1 MKQLNMGGNMT
12 SKVETRTS
20 LKRMFTA
27 RSIAVVGASNDRKK
41 FGYMTLDCLIRG
53 GFDGELYPVNPKAD
67 EILGL
72 KTYPSVSDLPGNV
85 DLVSVIVP
93 AKFVPGVIREAG
105 TKGAVGAVVHS
116 GGFSEAGNYDLE
128 AELLAIAREHSM
140 RIMGPNIQGINYIPN
155 KMCCMFLPVIKT
167 KGPLAVIT
175 QSGTV
180 TTALTEWSA
189 DEGLGISAAVNLG
202 NQADLCESDY
212 LDFFA
217 HDDETKVILMYIEG
231 VKDGRRF
238 LDALKEATSIKPVVM
253 LKAGR
258 TAVGQRSAASHT
270 GSMASNYE
278 VFAAACRQYGATV
291 ANDLEEAYDAAK
303 ALACMRPPR
312 GNRLLSVSTS
322 GGAGTL
328 AGDHAEHYGIAMP
341 QLSDAMV
348 EGIKKA
354 GAPPLA
360 ILSNPL
366 DLVSLRVEDFEKV
379 IQTADK
385 YDPADVI
392 LLNLGDPLEGAVE
405 LADKL
410 SKKLNASFVVT
421 YFAGGEE
428 EKRGRI
434 DMHRQGQAVFAT
446 PERAVRGISAVIWYA
461 EYRRKRGL
469 YKGEAQ

>member
-1 MKQLNMGGNMT
+1 MMRIM
-12 SKVETRTS
+12 ETRDA
-20 LKRMFTA
+20 LRRMFNA
-27 RSIAVVGASNDRKK
+27 RSIAVVGASNDRRK
-41 FGYMTLDCLIRG
+41 FGYMTLSCLIRG
-53 GFDGELYPVNPKAD
+53 GFDGQLYPVNPKAD
-67 EILGL
+67 EVLGL
-72 KTYPSVSDLPGNV
+72 KAYPSVSDLPGNV

-105 TKGAVGAVVHS
+105 AKGAAGAVVHS
-116 GGFSEAGNYDLE
+116 GGFSEAGNHNLE
-128 AELLAIAREHSM
+128 MELLAAAREHGM

-155 KMCCMFLPVIKT
+155 KMCCMFLPVIKA
-167 KGPLAVIT
+167 KGPLAVMT

-217 HDDETKVILMYIEG
+217 NDDETKVILIYLEG

-238 LDALKEATSIKPVVM
+238 IEALKEATAIKPVVV

-270 GSMASNYE
+270 GSMASSYQ
-278 VFAAACRQYGATV
+278 VFAAACRQCGAYV
-291 ANDLEEAYDAAK
+291 ANDLEEAYDTAK
-303 ALACMRPPR
+303 AMGRLRLPR
-312 GNRLLSVSTS
+312 GNRMLSISTS

-328 AGDHAEHYGIAMP
+328 AGDHAESYGLAMP
-341 QLSDAMV
+341 PLSAEAV
-348 EGIKKA
+348 EGLKEIDP
-354 GAPPLA
+354 PPLA

-366 DLVSLRVEDFEKV
+366 DMVSLQVEDFERV
-379 IQTADK
+379 ILAVDK
-385 YDPADVI
+385 YDLADVI

-410 SKKLNASFVVT
+410 SKELSASFAVT

-428 EKRGRI
+428 EKRGRVA
-434 DMHRQGQAVFAT
+434 MHQKGQAVFAT
-446 PERAVRGISAVIWYA
+446 PERAVRGIGAAVWYG
-461 EYRRKRGL
+461 EYRRKRGFGM
-469 YKGEAQ
+469 GEVP

>member
-1 MKQLNMGGNMT
+1 MT
-12 SKVETRTS
+12 AMEETRFA
-20 LKRMFTA
+20 LERMFNA
-27 RSIAVVGASNDRKK
+27 RSIAVVGASNDRRK
-41 FGYMTLDCLIRG
+41 FGYMTLDSIIRG
-53 GFDGELYPVNPKAD
+53 GFEGEIYPVNPKAD
-67 EILGL
+67 EVLGL
-72 KTYPSVSDLPGNV
+72 KAYPSVSELPGPI

-93 AKFVPGVIREAG
+93 AKFAPGVINEAG
-105 TKGAVGAVVHS
+105 AKGAVGAVVHS
-116 GGFSEAGNYDLE
+116 GGFSEAGNHDLE
-128 AELLAIAREHSM
+128 AELLAAAREHGM
-140 RIMGPNIQGINYIPN
+140 RIMGPNIQGVNYIPN

-180 TTALTEWSA
+180 TTALTEWPA
-189 DEGLGISAAVNLG
+189 DEALGISAAVNLG

-217 HDDETKVILMYIEG
+217 HDDETKTILMYIEG

-238 LDALKEATSIKPVVM
+238 LDTLRRTTAVKPVVI

-270 GSMASNYE
+270 GSLAAGYE
-278 VFAAACRQYGATV
+278 VFAAACRQCGAYT
-291 ANDLEEAYDAAK
+291 AHDQEEAYDAAK

-328 AGDHAEHYGIAMP
+328 AGDHAEHYGLTMP
-341 QLSDAMV
+341 LLSDEAV
-348 EGIKKA
+348 AGIKEA

-366 DLVSLRVEDFEKV
+366 DMVSLLVEDFERV
-379 IQTADK
+379 IPAADK
-385 YDPADVI
+385 FDPADVI
-392 LLNLGDPLEGAVE
+392 LFNLGDPLEGAVE

-410 SKKLNASFVVT
+410 SKELTASFAVT

-434 DMHRQGQAVFAT
+434 AMHRQGQAVFST
-446 PERAVRGISAVIWYA
+446 PERAVRGIGAAVWYA
-461 EYRRKRGL
+461 DYRRKCGL
-469 YKGEAQ
+469 GKEDAR